1 MIDFTIRLGDLLTMA
16 GLFGGGVIVITFM
29 RADLRALSDRVGILE
44 NKLDSV
50 TNVIVEQAKHDQRI
64 AFIEQEMR
72 DFKNN
77 FKRG

>member
-29 RADLRALSDRVGILE
+29 RADLRALSSRVGVLE

-72 DFKNN
+72 DLKNN

>member
-1 MIDFTIRLGDLLTMA
+1 MTMA

-50 TNVIVEQAKHDQRI
+50 TNVIVEQAKHDQRL
-64 AFIEQEMR
+64 AFMEQEMR
-72 DFKNN
+72 DLKNN